1 MTDEEAVLL
10 LEGAAFAT
18 RPAAS
23 GNTMSASRPRTPTE
37 PAPQIGLTRART
49 SILAPRLTFDNAQLC
64 AAQMGLDLNVTS
76 ETLPQVREKA
86 IRDLLSL
93 FPTRTLSH
101 YLVSLT

>member
-1 MTDEEAVLL
+1 
-10 LEGAAFAT
+10 
-18 RPAAS
+18 
-23 GNTMSASRPRTPTE
+23 MSASRPRTPTE